1 MSSSAFSALVC
12 TTELS
17 VLKLLMTFS
26 LALCDDKCFAI
37 KLFRW
42 VWESRAFRMTLLLFF
57 LLPRHDCFSTWHT
70 FSLVKAPCFFWAA
83 FSRLFSVVGRS
94 CAHGKRFRK
103 LGPLRTGTMSFFPP
117 ELSAVGD
124 FIKVCGK
131 VFNHNCEQRW
141 LRPSIHHTSGG
152 DYFVLNFSNRQN
164 DSSCCVV
171 NYIMICASNCMEFI
185 GIVQICYSWRR
196 VLSGK
201 IFA

>member
-1 MSSSAFSALVC
+1 MGVARIPNDFTSFFPPAEAR
-12 TTELS
+12 
-17 VLKLLMTFS
+17 
-26 LALCDDKCFAI
+26 
-37 KLFRW
+37 LFLDMAYVFLR
-42 VWESRAFRMTLLLFF
+42 EIALFF
-57 LLPRHDCFSTWHT
+57 FR
-70 FSLVKAPCFFWAA
+70 AA

-152 DYFVLNFSNRQN
+152 DYFVLNFCNRQN

-171 NYIMICASNCMEFI
+171 NYIMICASNCIEFI